1 MFNSLNNLTEYK
13 KEECNIMNKIF
24 KNKSKMVTMAIFSC
38 IAISSA
44 NVLYAELT
52 NSDGQAQIMINEQA
66 NTNVDEQANT
76 NVDEQEDT
84 NVDEQ
89 EDTNVDEQED
99 TNVDEQE
106 DTNVDEQE
114 DTNVDEQVYILDVQ
128 YIRWNDKD
136 NDPYD
141 TYHEG
146 KNIKY
151 AGEVLDLPNIGKE
164 VKGKMITG
172 VNIYSDD
179 NCVIDKLLLKMSM
192 GESVF
197 KMPACNLGLGIAF
210 K

>member
-1 MFNSLNNLTEYK
+1 
-13 KEECNIMNKIF
+13 MNKIF

-66 NTNVDEQANT
+66 NTNVDEQEDTNVDEQENT

-89 EDTNVDEQED
+89 ENTNVDEQEN

-172 VNIYSDD
+172 VNIYSD
-179 NCVIDKLLLKMSM
+179 NNGVIDKLLLKMSM